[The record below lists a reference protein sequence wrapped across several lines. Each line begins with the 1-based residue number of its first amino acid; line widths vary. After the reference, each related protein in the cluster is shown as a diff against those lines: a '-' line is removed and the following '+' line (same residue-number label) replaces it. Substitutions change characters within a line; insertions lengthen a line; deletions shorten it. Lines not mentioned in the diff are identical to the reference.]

1 MRIKFG
7 PAFSG
12 ANILKEKE
20 NKNGTTEKPQ
30 CYEVRFGE
38 GDKARIHR
46 Y

>member
-12 ANILKEKE
+12 ANILKKE
-20 NKNGTTEKPQ
+20 NKNGEKSQ

-38 GDKARIHR
+38 GNRAEIHH
-46 Y
+46 